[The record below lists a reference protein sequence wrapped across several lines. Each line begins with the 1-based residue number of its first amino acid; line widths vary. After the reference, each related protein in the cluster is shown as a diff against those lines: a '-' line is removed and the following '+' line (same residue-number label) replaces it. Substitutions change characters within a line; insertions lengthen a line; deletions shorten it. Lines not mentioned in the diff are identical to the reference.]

1 MEMRSNLYANS
12 EVAAGN
18 RSYSEASEYSYE
30 DVYVNED
37 NMDAHK
43 TRSTEKPAKIAS
55 GTNTAGSTCHRLTA
69 VCLGLLCV
77 LLLAAITVLWV
88 KFTAERNQL
97 QTRLNNVTNQNEQL
111 KDNCCQNKLAAIDLY
126 GQQGWFYFRSKLY
139 YISLEMKTWS
149 EGRQDCNNRGADLV
163 IINSREEQEF
173 TVKMVGNS
181 KAWIGLTD
189 TAKEGEWK
197 WVDGTEFTTE
207 YWKENE
213 PNDIDNNEDC
223 VEQTNK
229 KGWNDNACSE
239 KQMWICEKSAF

>member
-1 MEMRSNLYANS
+1 IHSLY
-12 EVAAGN
+12 
-18 RSYSEASEYSYE
+18 
-30 DVYVNED
+30 
-37 NMDAHK
+37 
-43 TRSTEKPAKIAS
+43 
-55 GTNTAGSTCHRLTA
+55 
-69 VCLGLLCV
+69 
-77 LLLAAITVLWV
+77 
-88 KFTAERNQL
+88 
-97 QTRLNNVTNQNEQL
+97 
-111 KDNCCQNKLAAIDLY
+111 LY

-163 IINSREEQEF
+163 IINSREEQRERASVHLIFHTLQPHLQEF

-189 TAKEGEWK
+189 TEKEGEWK